1 MPVCVAGGVRLRDGG
16 DTDGAGVVGSGVD
29 GRFDGAAGGRG
40 AGGVQSSFHQS
51 IIRPTVLHKLIIFIY
66 I

>member
-40 AGGVQSSFHQS
+40 AATFFVGVSDLVGD
-51 IIRPTVLHKLIIFIY
+51 RPWLYLHWS
-66 I
+66 